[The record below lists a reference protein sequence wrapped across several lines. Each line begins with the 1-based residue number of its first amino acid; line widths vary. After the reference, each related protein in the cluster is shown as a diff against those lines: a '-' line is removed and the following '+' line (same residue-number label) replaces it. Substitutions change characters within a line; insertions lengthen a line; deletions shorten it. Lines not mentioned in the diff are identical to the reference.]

1 MGTVFTY
8 LNLKITRFRNRFFVP
23 YKLMRLLG
31 KPFAFWHHSVAHS
44 RHART
49 DDRHCVIRCWQN
61 RASSWPSFRRCASSF
76 LWPFPVCPNPRT
88 PSTATNTGS

>member
-31 KPFAFWHHSVAHS
+31 KPFLCLKTSQCRHS

-49 DDRHCVIRCWQN
+49 DDIV
-61 RASSWPSFRRCASSF
+61 
-76 LWPFPVCPNPRT
+76 
-88 PSTATNTGS
+88 

>member
-31 KPFAFWHHSVAHS
+31 KPFAFWHHGVAHS

-49 DDRHCVIRCWQN
+49 DADTV
-61 RASSWPSFRRCASSF
+61 
-76 LWPFPVCPNPRT
+76 
-88 PSTATNTGS
+88 